1 MARNEETPAQI
12 IAREEEPIDVSL
24 PPPKA
29 PPTGAGVLAIEWA
42 RQNLFSSVGNTIL
55 TLICA
60 WLLWETVPPLI
71 SWVFL
76 DAVWSGGDPNL
87 CRAAEGACWAF
98 IAEKHRFILFGLY
111 PFEEQW
117 RPRLATALFVG
128 MLLVSCYPALWRP
141 WLVALWAAVI
151 VVCGA
156 LMWGGVFGLTFVEN
170 ARWGGLPLTLILAVV
185 GIVCSFPLAILL
197 ALGRRSDLP
206 GIRAVCVGFIEFVR
220 GVPLISV
227 LFMASVMFPL
237 FLPEGMTIDKLLRA
251 QVGIII
257 FTAAYLAEAIRG
269 GLQAIP
275 RGQYEAA
282 DALGL
287 AYWKKTLLIILP
299 QALKISIPP
308 IVNQFIS
315 MFKDTSLVIIIGLF
329 DLLTTAKTALTD
341 PPWRSFYV
349 EAYFFRRAHILGV
362 LVLYVPLQPVSGA
375 SAGNG
380 LPPLKRSWTL
390 WYLGHPGRLAPP
402 LKPKRRLLLKASTS
416 GMVHFMCCRTLI

>member
-1 MARNEETPAQI
+1 MARREQTPGEI
-12 IAREEEPIDVSL
+12 IAREEEPRDVIL
-24 PPPKA
+24 PSPKEPPVR
-29 PPTGAGVLAIEWA
+29 PVVFVDWV
-42 RQNLFSSVGNTIL
+42 RQHLFSSIPNTIL
-55 TLICA
+55 TLVCL
-60 WLLWETVPPLI
+60 WLLWMTVPPI
-71 SWVFL
+71 IGWAFV
-76 DAVWSGGDPNL
+76 DAVWSGGDPAL

-98 IAEKHRFILFGLY
+98 VTEKHRFMLFGLY
-111 PFEEQW
+111 PFDEHW
-117 RPRLATALFVG
+117 RPLLAMALFIATMV
-128 MLLVSCYPALWRP
+128 VSCNPPFWRP
-141 WLVALWAAVI
+141 WLAVLWSVVVPVCAL
-151 VVCGA
+151 

-170 ARWGGLPLTLILAVV
+170 ARWGGLPLTLILASV
-185 GIVCSFPLAILL
+185 GIVCSFPVAILL

-206 GIRAVCVGFIEFVR
+206 GIRAVCIGFIEFVR

-275 RGQYEAA
+275 PGQYEAA
-282 DALGL
+282 EALGL
-287 AYWKKTLLIILP
+287 TYWKKTLLIILP

-341 PPWRSFYV
+341 PPWRAFYV
-349 EAYFFRRAHILGV
+349 ESYLFAALIYWMFSFFMSR
-362 LVLYVPLQPVSGA
+362 YSQ
-375 SAGNG
+375 
-380 LPPLKRSWTL
+380 
-390 WYLGHPGRLAPP
+390 YLE
-402 LKPKRRLLLKASTS
+402 RRLETGHK
-416 GMVHFMCCRTLI
+416 R